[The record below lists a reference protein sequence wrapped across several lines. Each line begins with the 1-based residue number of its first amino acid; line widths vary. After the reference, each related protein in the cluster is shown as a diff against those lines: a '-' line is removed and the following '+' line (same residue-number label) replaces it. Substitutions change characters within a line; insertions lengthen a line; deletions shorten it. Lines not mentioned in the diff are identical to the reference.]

1 MAIYKNIN
9 FPFKDSPKGF
19 FLDLTETD
27 DNAIKAD
34 LTHLLLTKKGERL
47 YMPDFGTDL
56 YKFIYDQN
64 DGRTKTD
71 IKLELQETIKKYIPN
86 LVINDIKIED
96 SELSDQ
102 LVTIHVDY
110 TVTED
115 MFKKNDFIKKRTN
128 H

>member
-115 MFKKNDFIKKRTN
+115 TFKKNDFIKIN
-128 H
+128 L